1 MEKPQHETPQE
12 LMEPQAA
19 TAAEA
24 AEPSVETQHA
34 DFRQRWH
41 EAELANFWGE

>member
-1 MEKPQHETPQE
+1 MPQE
-12 LMEPQAA
+12 STEPQAA

-24 AEPSVETQHA
+24 ESPELANA